1 MQVDLVGGYYD
12 AGDNVKFSFPMDFT
26 TTMLEWS
33 IIEFGRLMGDELQNA
48 KSSIG
53 WATYYFLKATT
64 YTNTLYMQVFHQ
76 YHICTARFME
86 IWCMLVYFF
95 CF

>member
-33 IIEFGRLMGDELQNA
+33 IIEFGRLMRDELQND

-64 YTNTLYMQVFHQ
+64 YTNTLYM
-76 YHICTARFME
+76 
-86 IWCMLVYFF
+86 
-95 CF
+95 